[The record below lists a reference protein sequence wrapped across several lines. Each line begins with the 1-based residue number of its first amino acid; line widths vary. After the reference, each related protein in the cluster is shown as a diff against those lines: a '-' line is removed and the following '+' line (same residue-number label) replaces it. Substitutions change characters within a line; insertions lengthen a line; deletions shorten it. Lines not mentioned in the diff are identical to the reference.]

1 MLSQDQEPVV
11 QRELPSVRSDGVS
24 AGAAL
29 TPRMAQ
35 LLFPSVNF
43 LNCEVVAGSHPST
56 KLP

>member
-1 MLSQDQEPVV
+1 MLSQDREPVA
-11 QRELPSVRSDGVS
+11 QRDSPSVGSDGVS

-29 TPRMAQ
+29 TLRMAQ

-43 LNCEVVAGSHPST
+43 LNCEVVVGSHPIT